1 MKKFQI
7 FPRNRDMDEA
17 IQAIIDQKTKPIG
30 ALGALEQLALQA
42 AAIQETLTPAWESPH
57 ILIFAGD
64 HGITQEGVSPYPA
77 AVTAQMVLNFV
88 RGGAAINVFCRQ
100 HELNLRVVDAG
111 VNFDFSAELPIIHQK
126 IGHGTKNFLHEPAMS
141 LEQVEAA
148 IRAGSL
154 LVAKISFSTNC
165 NLIGFGEMGIGNT
178 SAAALIMSEICQLPL
193 YFCVGKGTGLDEE
206 GLQHKLN
213 ILQKAQAT
221 HPQSKTPL
229 EILQTFGG
237 FEIAQMVGAI
247 LQAAENQMLIL
258 VDGFIA
264 TAAFL
269 VAHALEP
276 NVIDYAVFC
285 HQSDEQGHKRM
296 LEFLKASPLLH
307 LGLRLGEGTG
317 AALAFPLLDAALRFF
332 NEMASFEQ
340 AEVTNKEDDFFD
352 QL

>member
-57 ILIFAGD
+57 ILVFAGD

-77 AVTAQMVLNFV
+77 TVTAQMVLNFV

-213 ILQKAQAT
+213 ILQKAQAA

-276 NVIDYAVFC
+276 NVMDYAVFC

-340 AEVTNKEDDFFD
+340 AEVTNKADDFFV
-352 QL
+352 

>member
-7 FPRNRDMDEA
+7 FPRSRDMDEA

-42 AAIQETLTPAWESPH
+42 VAIQETLTPAWESPH
-57 ILIFAGD
+57 ILVFAGD

-111 VNFDFSAELPIIHQK
+111 VNFDFSPELPIIHQK
-126 IGHGTKNFLHEPAMS
+126 IGHGTKNFLHEPAMN

-213 ILQKAQAT
+213 ILQKAQAA

-237 FEIAQMVGAI
+237 FEMAQMVGAI

-269 VAHALEP
+269 VAHAMEP
-276 NVIDYAVFC
+276 NVMDYAVFC

-340 AEVTNKEDDFFD
+340 AEVTNKADDFFV
-352 QL
+352 

>member
-57 ILIFAGD
+57 ILVFAGD

-111 VNFDFSAELPIIHQK
+111 VNYDFSAELPIIHQK

-206 GLQHKLN
+206 GLQHKLS
-213 ILQKAQAT
+213 ILQKAQAA

-237 FEIAQMVGAI
+237 FEMAQMVGAI

-276 NVIDYAVFC
+276 NVMDYAVFC

-340 AEVTNKEDDFFD
+340 AEVTNKADDFFV
-352 QL
+352 

>member
-1 MKKFQI
+1 MKKFLI
-7 FPRNRDMDEA
+7 SPRNRDMDEA

-57 ILIFAGD
+57 ILVFAGD

-100 HELNLRVVDAG
+100 YELNLRIVDAG
-111 VNFDFSAELPIIHQK
+111 VNHDFPAELPIIHQK
-126 IGHGTKNFLHEPAMS
+126 IGPGTKNFLHEPAMS

-154 LVAKISFSTNC
+154 LVAKIRFSTNC

-213 ILQKAQAT
+213 ILQKAQAA

-332 NEMASFEQ
+332 NEMASFDQ
-340 AEVTNKEDDFFD
+340 AEVTNKEDDFFV
-352 QL
+352 

>member
-57 ILIFAGD
+57 ILVFAGD

-77 AVTAQMVLNFV
+77 AVTAQMVLNCV

-206 GLQHKLN
+206 GLQHKMN
-213 ILQKAQAT
+213 ILQKAQAA

-276 NVIDYAVFC
+276 NVMDYAVFC

-307 LGLRLGEGTG
+307 LDLRLGEGTG

-340 AEVTNKEDDFFD
+340 AEVTNKADDFFV
-352 QL
+352 

>member
-30 ALGALEQLALQA
+30 ALGTLEQLALQA

-57 ILIFAGD
+57 ILVFAGD

-213 ILQKAQAT
+213 ILQKAQAA

-237 FEIAQMVGAI
+237 FEMAQMVGAI

-276 NVIDYAVFC
+276 NVMDYAVFC

-340 AEVTNKEDDFFD
+340 AEVTNKADDFFV
-352 QL
+352 

>member
-57 ILIFAGD
+57 ILVFAGD

-148 IRAGSL
+148 IRVGSL

-206 GLQHKLN
+206 GLQHKMN
-213 ILQKAQAT
+213 ILQKAQAA

-269 VAHALEP
+269 VAHAMEP

>member
-30 ALGALEQLALQA
+30 ALGTLEQLALQA
-42 AAIQETLTPAWESPH
+42 VAIQETLTPAWESPH
-57 ILIFAGD
+57 ILVFAGD

-111 VNFDFSAELPIIHQK
+111 VNYDFSAELPIIHQK
-126 IGHGTKNFLHEPAMS
+126 IGHGTKNFLHEPAMN

-178 SAAALIMSEICQLPL
+178 SAAALIMSKICQLPL

-206 GLQHKLN
+206 GLQHKLS
-213 ILQKAQAT
+213 ILQKAQAA

-237 FEIAQMVGAI
+237 FEMAQMVGAI

-276 NVIDYAVFC
+276 NVMDYAVFC

-340 AEVTNKEDDFFD
+340 AEVTNKADDFFV
-352 QL
+352 

>member
-7 FPRNRDMDEA
+7 FPRSRDMDEA

-42 AAIQETLTPAWESPH
+42 AAVQETLTPAWESPH
-57 ILIFAGD
+57 ILVFAGD

-111 VNFDFSAELPIIHQK
+111 VNFDFSPELPIIHQK
-126 IGHGTKNFLHEPAMS
+126 IGHSTKNFLHEPAMN

-178 SAAALIMSEICQLPL
+178 SSAALIMSEICQLPL

-206 GLQHKLN
+206 GLQHKLS
-213 ILQKAQAT
+213 ILQKAQAA

-237 FEIAQMVGAI
+237 FEMAQMVGAI

-269 VAHALEP
+269 VAHAMEP
-276 NVIDYAVFC
+276 NVMDYAVFC

-340 AEVTNKEDDFFD
+340 AEVTNKRDDFFV
-352 QL
+352 

>member
-42 AAIQETLTPAWESPH
+42 VAIQETLTPAWESPH
-57 ILIFAGD
+57 ILVFAGD

-111 VNFDFSAELPIIHQK
+111 VNFDFSPELPIIHQK
-126 IGHGTKNFLHEPAMS
+126 IGHGTKNFLHEPAMN

-206 GLQHKLN
+206 GLQHKLS
-213 ILQKAQAT
+213 ILQKAQAA

-237 FEIAQMVGAI
+237 FEMAQMVGAI

-269 VAHALEP
+269 VAHAMEP
-276 NVIDYAVFC
+276 NVMDYAVFC

-340 AEVTNKEDDFFD
+340 AEVTNKADDFFV
-352 QL
+352 

>member
-57 ILIFAGD
+57 ILVFAGD

-77 AVTAQMVLNFV
+77 TVTAQMVLNFV

-206 GLQHKLN
+206 GLQHKMN
-213 ILQKAQAT
+213 ILQKAQAA

-276 NVIDYAVFC
+276 NVMDYAVFC

-307 LGLRLGEGTG
+307 LDLRLGEGTG

-340 AEVTNKEDDFFD
+340 AEVTNKADDFFV
-352 QL
+352 

>member
-57 ILIFAGD
+57 ILVFAGD

-77 AVTAQMVLNFV
+77 TVTAQMVLNFV

-213 ILQKAQAT
+213 ILQKAQAA

-276 NVIDYAVFC
+276 NVMDYAVFC

-340 AEVTNKEDDFFD
+340 AEVTNKADDFFD

>member
-7 FPRNRDMDEA
+7 FPRNRDMDET

-42 AAIQETLTPAWESPH
+42 VAIQETLTPAWESPH
-57 ILIFAGD
+57 ILVFAGD
-64 HGITQEGVSPYPA
+64 HGITQEGVSPYPP

-100 HELNLRVVDAG
+100 YELNLRVVDAG
-111 VNFDFSAELPIIHQK
+111 VNFDFSPELPIIHQK
-126 IGHGTKNFLHEPAMS
+126 IGHGTKNFIHEPAMN

-193 YFCVGKGTGLDEE
+193 YFCVGKGTGLDED

-213 ILQKAQAT
+213 ILQKAQAA
-221 HPQSKTPL
+221 HQQSKTPL

-237 FEIAQMVGAI
+237 FEMAQMVGAI

-276 NVIDYAVFC
+276 NVMDYAVFC

-296 LEFLKASPLLH
+296 LEFLKTSPLLH

-340 AEVTNKEDDFFD
+340 AEVTNKRDDFFV
-352 QL
+352 

>member
-42 AAIQETLTPAWESPH
+42 VAIQETLTPAWESPH
-57 ILIFAGD
+57 ILVFAGD

-111 VNFDFSAELPIIHQK
+111 VNFDFSPELPIIHQK
-126 IGHGTKNFLHEPAMS
+126 IGHGTKNFLHEPAMN

-193 YFCVGKGTGLDEE
+193 YFCVGKGTGLDED

-213 ILQKAQAT
+213 ILQKAQAA

-237 FEIAQMVGAI
+237 FEMAQMVGAI

-269 VAHALEP
+269 VAHAMEP
-276 NVIDYAVFC
+276 NVMDYAVFC

-340 AEVTNKEDDFFD
+340 AEVTNKADDFFV
-352 QL
+352 

>member
-57 ILIFAGD
+57 ILVFAGD

-178 SAAALIMSEICQLPL
+178 SAAALIMSEICNLPL

-206 GLQHKLN
+206 GLQHKMN

-340 AEVTNKEDDFFD
+340 AEVTNKEDDFFV
-352 QL
+352 

>member
-57 ILIFAGD
+57 ILVFAGD

-77 AVTAQMVLNFV
+77 TVTAQMVLNFV

-178 SAAALIMSEICQLPL
+178 SAAALIMSEI
-193 YFCVGKGTGLDEE
+193 GR
-206 GLQHKLN
+206 
-213 ILQKAQAT
+213 
-221 HPQSKTPL
+221 
-229 EILQTFGG
+229 
-237 FEIAQMVGAI
+237 
-247 LQAAENQMLIL
+247 
-258 VDGFIA
+258 
-264 TAAFL
+264 
-269 VAHALEP
+269 AH
-276 NVIDYAVFC
+276 V
-285 HQSDEQGHKRM
+285 
-296 LEFLKASPLLH
+296 
-307 LGLRLGEGTG
+307 
-317 AALAFPLLDAALRFF
+317 
-332 NEMASFEQ
+332 
-340 AEVTNKEDDFFD
+340 
-352 QL
+352 

>member
-57 ILIFAGD
+57 ILVFAGD

-100 HELNLRVVDAG
+100 YELNLRIVDAG
-111 VNFDFSAELPIIHQK
+111 VNHDFPAELPITHQK

-178 SAAALIMSEICQLPL
+178 SAAALIMSEICHLPL

-213 ILQKAQAT
+213 ILQKAQAA

-332 NEMASFEQ
+332 NEMASFDQ
-340 AEVTNKEDDFFD
+340 AEVTNKEDDFFV
-352 QL
+352 

>member
-1 MKKFQI
+1 MKKFLI

-57 ILIFAGD
+57 ILVFAGD

-206 GLQHKLN
+206 GLQHKMN

-340 AEVTNKEDDFFD
+340 AEVTNKEDDFFV
-352 QL
+352 